1 MYNCRKCFFFV
12 LFPVCQESQETD
24 LLIAVDV
31 SRDMDRSDL
40 TEVVPTLIN
49 KLLKKIGVDNDIRLS
64 LVTFSDKIEIQFTN
78 QTYTNE
84 TKYRTIQK
92 ISYFTAQNNKISNF
106 SNILE
111 NIANLIN
118 DTDTGARMFAKK
130 VVLFIS
136 QFTFGVNDKT
146 IEVSQ
151 FMKEYENVFTIGLNL
166 EENAFQNM
174 LDIAS
179 SSFHVGTV
187 GTMFANQID
196 TFLEAFV
203 NQLSYVKCSIK

>member
-1 MYNCRKCFFFV
+1 MHNCRKCFFV

-64 LVTFSDKIEIQFTN
+64 LITFSDKIEIQFTN
-78 QTYTNE
+78 QTYTND

-118 DTDTGARMFAKK
+118 DTDTGARVFAKK

-146 IEVSQ
+146 IEISQ

-179 SSFHVGTV
+179 SSFHVGTIC
-187 GTMFANQID
+187 TMFANQID

>member
-1 MYNCRKCFFFV
+1 MHNCRKCVFV

-64 LVTFSDKIEIQFTN
+64 LITFSDKIEIQFTN
-78 QTYTNE
+78 QTYTND

-118 DTDTGARMFAKK
+118 DTDTGARVFAKK

-146 IEVSQ
+146 IEISQ

-179 SSFHVGTV
+179 SSFHVVTI
-187 GTMFANQID
+187 GTMFVNQID
-196 TFLEAFV
+196 AFLEAFV